1 MSPTARQIVLA
12 CGVVFSADV
21 MAQPRW
27 PRVSVGDIVARAAVR
42 ASLDGAV
49 QRLHDPDCSRELSGL
64 RGSGGESLGATLGRR
79 SLGWAEYL
87 RVIYFSEGSAE
98 SPCQR
103 QNVLAFTAV
112 NSRVVFICSKAFIQL
127 RRKSIWHAEAVIIH
141 EVLHTLGLPHRNDRN
156 DKEDKDQDI
165 TEQVLRV
172 CHK

>member
-1 MSPTARQIVLA
+1 MSPTARQIMLA
-12 CGVVFSADV
+12 CGVVVSAGV
-21 MAQPRW
+21 MAQPTW
-27 PRVSVGDIVARAAVR
+27 PRVYVGDIVARAAVR

-64 RGSGGESLGATLGRR
+64 RGPGGELLGATLRQR
-79 SLGWAEYL
+79 SLDWAEYL

-112 NSRVVFICSKAFIQL
+112 NSRVVFICSKAFVQL
-127 RRKSIWHAEAVIIH
+127 RRKSIRQAEAVIIH
-141 EVLHTLGLPHRNDRN
+141 EVLHTLGLPDRN
-156 DKEDKDQDI
+156 DKDDKDQDI
-165 TEQVLRV
+165 TEQVLRA